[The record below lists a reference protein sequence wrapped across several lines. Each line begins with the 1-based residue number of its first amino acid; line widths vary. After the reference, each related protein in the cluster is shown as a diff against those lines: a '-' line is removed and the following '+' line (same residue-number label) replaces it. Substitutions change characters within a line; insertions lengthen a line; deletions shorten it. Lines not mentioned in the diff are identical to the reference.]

1 MLVRFATIASLALLC
16 ACGSNDSPTPA
27 SAKSSSSTSKTSE
40 TAKSSDASKYG
51 DSSKSNEVAKSSE
64 PSKVTPAPSK
74 TVVPD
79 TTKPAATSS
88 STTTSSTT
96 TSSTTTTPS
105 STTPSSTTPSSTTP
119 SSTKPSSTTPSST
132 TPSSTTTTSTTST
145 TTTTKPASTPTASAP
160 AKTVPPPMPDSDN
173 APGVISGSS
182 AVAGGAADAK
192 LVERAVAHLMPAGN
206 SQVMGTIT
214 FRKQATGLEIH
225 VVLDGLK
232 PGDHGLHVHEKGDCS
247 SMDAMS
253 AGDHFNPGNQPHGGR
268 ESAQRHAGDFGN
280 VTADAAGHV
289 DVTFTDTHVAL
300 SGDTSILGRA
310 IVVHADKDDG
320 MTQPAGNS
328 GERIACGVIEEDK
341 GSSAGG

>member
-1 MLVRFATIASLALLC
+1 MPDDNAS
-16 ACGSNDSPTPA
+16 GIV
-27 SAKSSSSTSKTSE
+27 
-40 TAKSSDASKYG
+40 
-51 DSSKSNEVAKSSE
+51 SKSA
-64 PSKVTPAPSK
+64 AG
-74 TVVPD
+74 
-79 TTKPAATSS
+79 TTG
-88 STTTSSTT
+88 TT
-96 TSSTTTTPS
+96 
-105 STTPSSTTPSSTTP
+105 
-119 SSTKPSSTTPSST
+119 
-132 TPSSTTTTSTTST
+132 
-145 TTTTKPASTPTASAP
+145 
-160 AKTVPPPMPDSDN
+160 
-173 APGVISGSS
+173 
-182 AVAGGAADAK
+182 ADAK
-192 LVERAVAHLMPAGN
+192 LIERAVAHVTPAGN

-253 AGDHFNPGNQPHGGR
+253 AGDHFNPGNQVHGGR

-280 VTADAAGHV
+280 VNADAAGHV

-320 MTQPAGNS
+320 MSQPSGNS

-341 GSSAGG
+341 GASAGG